1 MNICIITAFDTNEPR
16 AELLKRSFLEG
27 GHSVIV
33 LVSDWKHIDKI
44 KRVEA
49 KEGFRLFHAIPYY
62 KNLSV
67 RRIMSHINL
76 SRKIFEYVDRHHNE
90 IDLLWVIF
98 PPNTFVKDAAKIKEK
113 YPDIRLVLDANDYW
127 PETMPVEKIKN
138 LWSLAYWRELRNNHI
153 NTADYVIT
161 ECRLFED
168 NLKPVLKDTPS
179 KTIYLAR
186 DIERPVLPQA
196 LPEDRINLCWLGAI
210 NNIIDIPKINEV
222 IENISKYKP
231 VTLHI
236 IGRGENLD
244 ELVNSARAGGAAV
257 LYHGVIYD
265 QKEKKDILDQCHY
278 GLNIMKDSV
287 VVGLTMKSLDYFAAG
302 LPILNTIK
310 ADTWDFTEKE
320 KIGFNIQPSLDYEQ
334 VVNYDISLRTHT
346 ADFYMNTFTYPVFRD
361 HVLSLP
367 VLQKQ

>member
-1 MNICIITAFDTNEPR
+1 MNICIITAFDTNEAR
-16 AELLKRSFLEG
+16 ADLLQKVFLEA

-33 LVSDWKHIDKI
+33 LTSDWKHIEKV
-44 KRVEA
+44 KRMEP
-49 KEGFRLFHAIPYY
+49 KKGYRLFYAKPYY
-62 KNLSV
+62 SNLSID
-67 RRIMSHINL
+67 RIESHVKL
-76 SRKIFEYVDRHHNE
+76 SRKIFAYVDKHHSE

-98 PPNTFVKDAAKIKEK
+98 PPNSFVKDAAKIKEK
-113 YPDIRLVLDANDYW
+113 YPEIKLVFDANDYW

-138 LWSLAYWRELRNNHI
+138 LWPLTYWRDLRNSYI
-153 NTADYVIT
+153 SAADLVVT
-161 ECRLFED
+161 ECQLFEE

-186 DIERPVLPQA
+186 DIERPTLPVS
-196 LPEDRINLCWLGAI
+196 LPEDRINLCWLGSI
-210 NNIIDIPKINEV
+210 NNIIDIPKIQEV

-236 IGRGENLD
+236 IGSGENLD
-244 ELVNSARAGGAAV
+244 LLVEYAKNGGAAV
-257 LYHGVIYD
+257 LYHGLVYD
-265 QKEKKDILDQCHY
+265 YAEKKEILDQCHY

-310 ADTWDFTEKE
+310 ADTWSFTEKE

-334 VVNYDISLRTHT
+334 VVNYDISMRQNT
-346 ADFYMNTFTYPVFRD
+346 ADFYMNTFTYPVFKEN
-361 HVLSLP
+361 VLSLP
-367 VLQKQ
+367 VFDKE

>member
-16 AELLKRSFLEG
+16 AELLKKSFLEG

-33 LVSDWKHIDKI
+33 LTSDWKHIEKI

-49 KEGFRLFHAIPYY
+49 KEGFRLFHALPYY

-67 RRIMSHINL
+67 RRILSHINL
-76 SRKIFEYVDRHHNE
+76 SGKIFDYVDRHHSE

-98 PPNTFVKDAAKIKEK
+98 PPNSFVKDAAKIKEK
-113 YPDIRLVLDANDYW
+113 YPEIKLVFDANDCW
-127 PETMPVEKIKN
+127 PEAMPSEKVKN
-138 LWSLAYWRELRNNHI
+138 LWPLTAWQKLRDNHI
-153 NTADYVIT
+153 NAADMVIT

-168 NLKPVLKDTPS
+168 TLTPFLDGTPS

-196 LPEDRINLCWLGAI
+196 LPEDRINLCYLGSI
-210 NNIIDIPKINEV
+210 NNIIDIPRIREI
-222 IENISKYKP
+222 IENITRYKP

-244 ELVNSARAGGAAV
+244 ELVVSAKEGGASV
-257 LYHGVIYD
+257 LYHGPIYD
-265 QKEKKDILDQCHY
+265 PAEKKQILDQCHY